1 MSTNE
6 VISTGR
12 RRRRFHSDAFKAEAV
27 GACQQEGISIAAVA
41 LARGVNANL
50 LRSWVR
56 SAERNHAPIAI
67 QGTSPTLLEERG
79 ESFVSVP
86 LGAPTAPMR
95 IRIEMRRKDRSVSIE
110 WPASA
115 AKECAVL
122 LRELMK

>member
-1 MSTNE
+1 M
-6 VISTGR
+6 ISTGR
-12 RRRRFHSDAFKAEAV
+12 RRRRFHSELFKAEAV
-27 GACQQEGISIAAVA
+27 GACQQEGVSIAAVA

-56 SAERNHAPIAI
+56 RAERESAPIAI
-67 QGTSPTLLEERG
+67 QGRSPQIVPEERD
-79 ESFVSVP
+79 SFVPVPLSVP
-86 LGAPTAPMR
+86 TAETR

-115 AKECAVL
+115 ARECVGL